1 MHTTPAILFVCLGN
15 ICRSPLAEA
24 AFRQAADAAGV
35 AAEADSAGTAAYHI
49 GNPPDYRSIATAKRH
64 GIDIEHY
71 QARQV
76 SEPDYTHFTH
86 IFALD
91 SDNLADLQ
99 RTAPAGSTATIAL
112 LMDYVPGRE
121 GESIADPYY
130 GDEAGFE
137 DSWADAHLAAQH
149 LVALFQKK
157 NGKA

>member
-24 AFRQAADAAGV
+24 AFRQAADVAGV
-35 AAEADSAGTAAYHI
+35 AAEADSAGTAAHHI
-49 GNPPDYRSIATAKRH
+49 GSPPDYRSIATAKRH
-64 GIDIEHY
+64 GINIEHY

-76 SEPDYTHFTH
+76 SEGDYTHFTH
-86 IFALD
+86 ILALD

-99 RTAPAGSTATIAL
+99 RMAPAGSTATIAL

-130 GDEAGFE
+130 GDEDGFD
-137 DSWADAHLAAQH
+137 DSWADVHLAAQH

-157 NGKA
+157 DS